1 MRNRIKNIF
10 DLLEKIHVAGPEV
23 DIMATV
29 RQEMRY
35 LARDARVMEL
45 GAYAGGHPDPVG
57 HPGHEGPPG
66 EPEEAGKEN
75 ENG

>member
-1 MRNRIKNIF
+1 MRRRINTIF
-10 DLLEKIHVAGPEV
+10 DLLERIHVAGREV

-35 LARDARVMEL
+35 LARDARLLEL
-45 GAYAGGHPDPVG
+45 GAVGSGHPDPVG
-57 HPGHEGPPG
+57 PPG
-66 EPEEAGKEN
+66 EPGEAGKEN